1 MTLERLHLDKFLLYA
16 LLILAGVSL
25 AIVYSSTGKSLSA
38 TAAHAVRLALGFGV
52 LFAMAQVR
60 PDSLERWSP
69 WIFGVALLFVLAVL
83 GLGVIGKGAQRWLSL
98 GVLRFQPS
106 ELMKLALP
114 MMLAWFFVREGL
126 PPRLWRVGV
135 AVLILLVPVGL
146 IAEQPDLGTAALV
159 FAGGITVLFL
169 AGLSWRLI
177 APVAV
182 GLLAAAPFA
191 WHFLHDY
198 QRHRI
203 LTLLDPQSDPLG
215 RGYHTIQSMI
225 AVGSG
230 GFYGKGWMNSSQAHL
245 EYLPESHTDFVF
257 AVFAEEFGLIG
268 SLLLL
273 VVYALI
279 VARGFWIAYLAQDSY
294 TRLLA
299 GSLSVSFFL
308 HFFVNVG
315 MVVGIVPVVGIP
327 LPIMSYGGTSIVT
340 LMAAFGVL
348 MSIQTHR
355 RIVEK

>member
-1 MTLERLHLDKFLLYA
+1 MTLQRLHLDKVLLYA
-16 LLILAGVSL
+16 LLVLAVVSL
-25 AIVYSSTGKSLSA
+25 AIVYSSTGKNLTA
-38 TAAHAVRLALGFGV
+38 TAAHAMRLTLGFGILIAV
-52 LFAMAQVR
+52 AQVR
-60 PDSLERWSP
+60 PESLERWSP
-69 WIFGVALLFVLAVL
+69 WIFAISLLFVAAVL
-83 GLGVIGKGAQRWLSL
+83 ALGVVGKGAQRWLSL

-106 ELMKLALP
+106 ELMKLTLP
-114 MMLAWFFVREGL
+114 MMLAWFFAREGL
-126 PPRLWRVGV
+126 PPRFWRLGV
-135 AVLILLVPVGL
+135 AVIILLVPVVL
-146 IAEQPDLGTAALV
+146 IAKQPDLGTAALV
-159 FAGGITVLFL
+159 LAAGITVLFL
-169 AGLSWRLI
+169 AGVSWRIIVPLALVVI
-177 APVAV
+177 AAGPLV
-182 GLLAAAPFA
+182 
-191 WHFLHDY
+191 WHFMHDY

-230 GFYGKGWMNSSQAHL
+230 GIYGKGWLNSTQAHL

-257 AVFAEEFGLIG
+257 AVFSEEFGLIG
-268 SLLLL
+268 SLLLVL
-273 VVYALI
+273 VYALI

-308 HFFVNVG
+308 HFFINIG
-315 MVVGIVPVVGIP
+315 MVTGILPVVGIP
-327 LPIMSYGGTSIVT
+327 LPVMSYGGTSIVT